1 MFSFRALVSIIFFS
15 SVSVVLLKL
24 VFRNNNVVLR
34 MDIRFLLACMLLI
47 LFRMFVPIESPII
60 NNIPIYKF
68 YPDVYVFLRDVT
80 IVNLFGLQISTL
92 ELIKLIWII
101 GAIIALAILA
111 KSYMGLK
118 WSVNRCPQLEDE
130 RICRIASKVN
140 EEYGKKFSF
149 KLVREEAA
157 SIPFVCGIIK
167 PVIVM
172 PELEF
177 SDKEVYFILK
187 HEMLHYYR
195 GDTLIKVLCEILK
208 AIYWWNPFMYML
220 SDLVSNMQEINVDFK
235 IVEGLPDL
243 YQLEYSQCLVRVA
256 KTQKH
261 KRAENRWRV
270 SFKKESPSSTHK
282 RISLM
287 MENMEMN
294 GKKTAASILLS
305 AVILGLVVLCP
316 YVVAF
321 EPYSIP
327 EELIDMSV
335 GGREGGI
342 WGVDNKDGTYDL
354 YIDGQ
359 YYKTVPKSE
368 MFDGNIK
375 VYDSLEDIE

>member
-80 IVNLFGLQISTL
+80 IVNLFGLRISTL
-92 ELIKLIWII
+92 ELIKLIWLI

-321 EPYSIP
+321 EPYSMAQS
-327 EELIDMSV
+327 DMDESA

-342 WGVDNKDGTYDL
+342 WGVDNKDGTYDIYL
-354 YIDGQ
+354 NGS
-359 YYKTVPKSE
+359 YYKTTSKAE
-368 MFDGNIK
+368 MFDENIK
-375 VYDSLEDIE
+375 IYDSLDDIE

>member
-1 MFSFRALVSIIFFS
+1 
-15 SVSVVLLKL
+15 
-24 VFRNNNVVLR
+24 

-80 IVNLFGLQISTL
+80 IVNLFGLRISTL
-92 ELIKLIWII
+92 ELIKLIWLI

-321 EPYSIP
+321 EPYSMAQS
-327 EELIDMSV
+327 DMDESA

-342 WGVDNKDGTYDL
+342 WGVDNKDGTYDIYL
-354 YIDGQ
+354 NGS
-359 YYKTVPKSE
+359 YYKTTSKAE
-368 MFDGNIK
+368 MFDENIK
-375 VYDSLEDIE
+375 IYDSLDDIE

>member
-80 IVNLFGLQISTL
+80 IVNLFGLRISTL

-149 KLVREEAA
+149 KLVKEAA
-157 SIPFVCGIIK
+157 VSIPFVCGIIK

-172 PELEF
+172 PELELT
-177 SDKEVYFILK
+177 DKEVYFILK

-208 AIYWWNPFMYML
+208 AIYWWNPFAYML

-321 EPYSIP
+321 EPYSMAQS
-327 EELIDMSV
+327 DMDESA

-342 WGVDNKDGTYDL
+342 WGVDNKDGTYDIYL
-354 YIDGQ
+354 NGS
-359 YYKTVPKSE
+359 YYKTTSKAE
-368 MFDGNIK
+368 MSDENIK
-375 VYDSLEDIE
+375 IYDSLDDIE